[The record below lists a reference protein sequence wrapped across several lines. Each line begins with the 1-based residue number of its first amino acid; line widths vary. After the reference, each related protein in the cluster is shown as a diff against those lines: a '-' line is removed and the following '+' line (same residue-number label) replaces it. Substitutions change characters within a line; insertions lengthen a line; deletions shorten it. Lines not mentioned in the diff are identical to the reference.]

1 MKFTTKVVSTR
12 LQLNDAYELLERNRY
27 KIPEGFEEDVGQTG
41 PDSLNFYVMGQET
54 CVVDEEPQENTA
66 FVSHLVPYN
75 PASDFGPV
83 KIEFIYVEQDYMWLA
98 PDDPKDLSLRPQFLR
113 GTLQACADRTLPVV
127 LTYQQML
134 LLAGKQRKRVSVIT
148 AQSEV
153 DEARAF
159 LERNHFKIPEGMAN
173 DVWQTGPGS
182 LNFYIMSQNDDGS
195 ILGVAKIDPPGI
207 GGEPAG
213 LVKIENVYMDKGC
226 KTPAA
231 KRQFMEDV
239 LRVCA
244 NRMVSGVLLS
254 VEDMACLSV

>member
-1 MKFTTKVVSTR
+1 MKLTTQVVTR
-12 LQLNDAYELLERNRY
+12 FQLNDAYELLERNRY
-27 KIPEGFEEDVGQTG
+27 EIPEGFAEDVGQTG
-41 PDSLNFYVMGQET
+41 PDSLNFYVMGQKT
-54 CVVDEEPQENTA
+54 RVVDEEPQEFTA
-66 FVSHLVPYN
+66 FMSHLVPYD
-75 PASDFGPV
+75 PAADFGPV
-83 KIEFIYVEQDYMWLA
+83 KIEFIYTERNCGMFFEPDELKYMNPL
-98 PDDPKDLSLRPQFLR
+98 PLYLKD
-113 GTLQACADRTLPVV
+113 TLQVCAERTLPVV
-127 LTYQQML
+127 LDYEQTL
-134 LLAGKQRKRVSVIT
+134 LLAGKERKGASVIT

-159 LERNHFKIPEGMAN
+159 LERNGYKIPEGMAN

-207 GGEPAG
+207 GGEPAD
-213 LVKIENVYMDKGC
+213 LVKITNVYMDKGC
-226 KTPAA
+226 KPPAA